1 MSGGNKRRR
10 KKCPWNICHLGIN
23 VVQSMLLCICDNAQ
37 LKSEEYYINLIR
49 FCQFDRVVVSQKSP
63 IHIHVVRI

>member
-1 MSGGNKRRR
+1 MPVHYLESA
-10 KKCPWNICHLGIN
+10 
-23 VVQSMLLCICDNAQ
+23 MLLCICDNAQ

-63 IHIHVVRI
+63 IHIHVVRILNSKSVMKDQS

>member
-1 MSGGNKRRR
+1 MPVHYLESA
-10 KKCPWNICHLGIN
+10 
-23 VVQSMLLCICDNAQ
+23 MLLCIYDNAQ

-63 IHIHVVRI
+63 IHIHVVHIQSSKSVMKDQS